1 MLQHQANPRASN
13 KTEIFW
19 EITTKGSKMKTDN
32 SERNQSNEYII
43 YQYIATRQLEQDPYQ
58 TNQDYW
64 MSKEVS
70 YWDVNWN
77 SLPLIEAQ
85 FIDY

>member
-1 MLQHQANPRASN
+1 
-13 KTEIFW
+13 
-19 EITTKGSKMKTDN
+19 MKTDN

-77 SLPLIEAQ
+77 SLPLTEAQ
-85 FIDY
+85 FVDY